1 MSKIISECPICKKKN
16 VIEKSHSDLGGSRF
30 IDLSCNHTYIE
41 KLVSK
46 TTLDEIILNDGRKL
60 YPFQV
65 DGVKFIENSN
75 FRCQISDEMGLGK
88 TIQVIG
94 AVNLHYE
101 ELVPILFIV
110 KASLTYNWF
119 REIYL
124 GTGRM
129 AQVYEPGVDLIPGIK
144 MLIVSYDTITPRE
157 KTIGKDE
164 FGEKITRLDETNLNI
179 LKGFR
184 PKTIVLDEVQAIKNT
199 QAKRTNAV
207 REIVRDV
214 EVREIKFV
222 EPNTE
227 RVKKFE
233 SIAKDLMKYH
243 GIIDRFELKFKKDK
257 NNILGICRCRVTGE
271 GIITGDIIL
280 SASHIESDPDDD
292 IIETILHEIAH
303 AITPGAG
310 HIGIWRDTCKSIGGD
325 GEAKKYCQGTEDLT
339 KVKEKI
345 DKHVISLSG
354 TPIKNNALEYFPIL
368 NLLKP
373 QMFPSLRYF
382 EDNYIDYYSY
392 GKGSRPG
399 GLRDPEGF
407 IESTKDFI
415 IRRLRSEVLPDLPK
429 IQRDYKYYELS
440 DKVRLAYGK
449 RVKELEKFLDENE
462 DDHGFEYTTNL
473 LAHLARLR
481 HVTGIA
487 KVEPAIEY
495 SLDYI
500 ESANGSS
507 KLVIFHHHVDV
518 GDLLE
523 LKLGESGSKI
533 VRMKSSDDSES
544 RLSKIDEFKDSGNIF
559 LVPTLAGGEGIN
571 LQFCNHAMLLERE
584 WNPANEEQAEGRFSR
599 IGSEFQSV
607 QVVYPIATGTI
618 DEYFAELVEMK
629 RSSVKASLD
638 GMITDWNESE
648 IMRELAEKV
657 VKKWKM

>member
-1 MSKIISECPICKKKN
+1 MKIISECPICKKKN
-16 VIEKSHSDLGGSRF
+16 VLLKSSNDLESTRF
-30 IDLSCNHTYIE
+30 IDLSCNHTYTE
-41 KLVSK
+41 KLVKK
-46 TTLDEIILNDGRKL
+46 TELDTIVLKDGRTL

-65 DGVKFIENSN
+65 EGVKFIENSN

-94 AVNLHYE
+94 AINLHYE
-101 ELVPILFIV
+101 ELAPILFIV

-119 REIYL
+119 REIYT

-129 AQVYEPGVDLIPGIK
+129 AQVYNPGVDLIPGIQ
-144 MLIVSYDTITPRE
+144 MLIVSYDTVTPRD

-164 FGEKITRLDETNLNI
+164 FGEKITKLDETNLNI
-179 LKGFR
+179 LKSFK
-184 PKTIVLDEVQAIKNT
+184 PKTIILDEVQAIKNN

-207 REIVRDV
+207 REIIRD
-214 EVREIKFV
+214 I
-222 EPNTE
+222 PE
-227 RVKKFE
+227 RVIEFIELKSDKIKKFE

-257 NNILGICRCRVTGE
+257 SNILGMCRCRVTGE

-280 SASHIESDPDDD
+280 SSWHIEQDSDDD

-310 HIGIWRDTCKSIGGD
+310 HIGIWKDTCRSIGGD
-325 GEAKKYCQGTEDLT
+325 GQAKKYCQGTEDLT

-345 DKHVISLSG
+345 NKNIISLSG

-368 NLLKP
+368 NILKP
-373 QMFPSLRYF
+373 EMFPSLRYF
-382 EDNYIDYYSY
+382 EDNYVDYYAY

-440 DKVRLAYGK
+440 DKVKIAYGK
-449 RVKELEKFLDENE
+449 RVKELNDFMNENE
-462 DDHGFEYTTNL
+462 DNHSFEYQTNL

-481 HVTGIA
+481 HLTGIA

-500 ESANGSS
+500 ESANGTS
-507 KLVIFHHHVDV
+507 KLVIFHHHIDV

-523 LKLGESGSKI
+523 LKLSESGSKI
-533 VRMKSSDDSES
+533 IRMKSSDDSES
-544 RLSKIDEFKDSGNIF
+544 RLNKIDQFRDSGNIF
-559 LVPTLAGGEGIN
+559 LIPTLAGGEGIN

-599 IGSEFQSV
+599 IGSEFSSV

-618 DEYFAELVEMK
+618 DEYFAELVEIK
-629 RSSVKASLD
+629 RSNVKSSLD
-638 GMITDWNESE
+638 GMITDWNESD